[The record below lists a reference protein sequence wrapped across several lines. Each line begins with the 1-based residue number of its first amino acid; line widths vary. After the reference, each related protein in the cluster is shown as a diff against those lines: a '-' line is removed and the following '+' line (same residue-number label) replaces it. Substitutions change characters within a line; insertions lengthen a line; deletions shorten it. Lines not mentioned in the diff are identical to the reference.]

1 MEAAATFLQ
10 GLALSLATIAAL
22 GPQNLHVLRTG
33 LARRHVGATVAL
45 CIAGDALLVGGA
57 LAGAAD
63 ALGRIDALAPS
74 LAGIAALVLA
84 GFAWRAFGDARRP
97 PVLTGAPGPARGP
110 ALRRSLAETAAVTFG
125 NPAVWIDTLLLVGAT
140 GAALPAEL
148 RPAFG
153 AGALAGSGLWFCG
166 LAYGARLASAWL
178 ARPAAWRVISLASA
192 AVMAALSLG
201 WAVEFQSAI
210 VTATGG

>member
-1 MEAAATFLQ
+1 MDAAAAFLQ

-45 CIAGDALLVGGA
+45 CVAADALLVGGA

-63 ALGRIDALAPS
+63 ALGRIDGLAPS
-74 LAGIAALVLA
+74 LAGLAALVLA
-84 GFAWRAFGDARRP
+84 CFAWRALGDARRP
-97 PVLTGAPGPARGP
+97 PPLPGAAGAARGA
-110 ALRRSLAETAAVTFG
+110 ALHRSLAETAAVTFG
-125 NPAVWIDTLLLVGAT
+125 NPAVWIETLLLVGAT

-153 AGALAGSGLWFCG
+153 AGALAGSALWFCA

-178 ARPAAWRVISLASA
+178 ARPAAWRGLSLASA
-192 AVMAALSLG
+192 VVMGAMSLG
-201 WAVEFQSAI
+201 WAAEAL
-210 VTATGG
+210 A